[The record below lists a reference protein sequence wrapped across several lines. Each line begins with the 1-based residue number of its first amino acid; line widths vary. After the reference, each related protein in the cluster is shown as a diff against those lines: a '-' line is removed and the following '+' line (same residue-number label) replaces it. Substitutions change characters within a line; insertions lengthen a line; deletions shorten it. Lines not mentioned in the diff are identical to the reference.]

1 MSKENELAIRN
12 DFKQIGGEYKNA
24 RSEFLKVEKIAQE
37 LIDNET
43 KKEKEE
49 LDKAFRKY
57 NDKMAKITKS
67 EKFQKL
73 EKDAINYSNEMSK
86 NLLKAKNSFL
96 NVKDE
101 IMKREDWDDKKKQ
114 SKVDELF
121 NYVLGKLYS
130 KDEVEQ
136 FKKLMNSIVII

>member
-1 MSKENELAIRN
+1 
-12 DFKQIGGEYKNA
+12 
-24 RSEFLKVEKIAQE
+24 
-37 LIDNET
+37 
-43 KKEKEE
+43 
-49 LDKAFRKY
+49 
-57 NDKMAKITKS
+57 ITKS
-67 EKFQKL
+67 EKFKKL

-86 NLLKAKNSFL
+86 NLIKAKNSFL

-114 SKVDELF
+114 AKVDELF